1 MQDGTLDAIATDHA
15 PHTPQEKAD
24 FEKAPNG
31 SIGMETSLAV
41 GITYLVNKGLLSLP
55 QLINKMSLA
64 PAKILNIPAGSLPV
78 GENADIVIFD
88 PNEEFTVDVNKLHGK
103 SKNTPFKGMELY
115 GKVKYTVLNGNIVY
129 KD

>member
-1 MQDGTLDAIATDHA
+1 
-15 PHTPQEKAD
+15 
-24 FEKAPNG
+24 
-31 SIGMETSLAV
+31 METSLAV

-64 PAKILNIPAGSLPV
+64 PAKILNIPAGSLSV

-103 SKNTPFKGMELY
+103 SKNTPFKGMKLN